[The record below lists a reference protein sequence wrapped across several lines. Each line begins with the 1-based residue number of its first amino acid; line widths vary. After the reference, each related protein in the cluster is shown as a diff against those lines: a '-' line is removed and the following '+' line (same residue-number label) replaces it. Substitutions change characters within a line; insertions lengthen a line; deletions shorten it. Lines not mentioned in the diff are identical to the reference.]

1 MLLICPIALL
11 ACATANPRSQE
22 LEELMSQVRALRV
35 ENARLEARLDRLE
48 TAGPLGAPSS
58 KHVSSSSSTP
68 SQTSSPAMPQ
78 LTVVKLKPKHEPA
91 PRIATQVA
99 VVEPTVET
107 FEAIKTTPIAE
118 RADKTDKSA
127 AAGDGPEPQ
136 DGNTLFD
143 QGVEALKTGNVEGGI
158 EQLQRF
164 AADQPKHPKADN
176 AIYWTGLGMM
186 GMNDLE
192 GASKA
197 FEVVLQKYP
206 AGDAVQDS
214 MLKLAECRTRLKQK
228 GEAKA
233 MYQKILSD
241 YPGSPA
247 ANQAQ
252 AALAAMK

>member
-1 MLLICPIALL
+1 M
-11 ACATANPRSQE
+11 
-22 LEELMSQVRALRV
+22 EELMEQVRALRAD
-35 ENARLEARLDRLE
+35 NARLEARLERLE
-48 TAGPLGAPSS
+48 TAGPLGAPSA
-58 KHVSSSSSTP
+58 KHASAAPSTSAPSSSANAS
-68 SQTSSPAMPQ
+68 MPQ

-91 PRIATQVA
+91 PKIATQVA
-99 VVEPTVET
+99 VMEPTPET
-107 FEAIKTTPIAE
+107 FEAL
-118 RADKTDKSA
+118 KSA
-127 AAGDGPEPQ
+127 PVAQSPADGPEAQ
-136 DGNTLFD
+136 DGDTLFD
-143 QGVEALKTGNVEGGI
+143 RGVEALKTGNVEGGI

-176 AIYWTGLGMM
+176 AIYWSGLGML

-197 FEVVLQKYP
+197 FELVLAKYP

-214 MLKLAECRTRLKQK
+214 MLKLAECRTRLKK
-228 GEAKA
+228 PVEAKA

-252 AALAAMK
+252 AALGAMK

>member
-1 MLLICPIALL
+1 MA
-11 ACATANPRSQE
+11 
-22 LEELMSQVRALRV
+22 QVRALRV
-35 ENARLEARLDRLE
+35 ENARLEARLERLE
-48 TAGPLGAPSS
+48 TAGALGAPSS
-58 KHVSSSSSTP
+58 KHASSSSNTP
-68 SQTSSPAMPQ
+68 SQTSSPAMPS

-99 VVEPTVET
+99 VVEPTPET
-107 FEAIKTTPIAE
+107 FDALKTAPIADK
-118 RADKTDKSA
+118 ADKSGGA
-127 AAGDGPEPQ
+127 SPSDGPEQQ

-197 FEVVLQKYP
+197 FEVVLQRYP